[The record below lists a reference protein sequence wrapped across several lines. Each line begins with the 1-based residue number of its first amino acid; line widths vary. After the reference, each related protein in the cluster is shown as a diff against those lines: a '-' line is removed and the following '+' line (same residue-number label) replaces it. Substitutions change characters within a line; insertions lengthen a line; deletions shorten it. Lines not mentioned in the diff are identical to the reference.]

1 MFQPSST
8 DKPAMPTFVVAGAD
22 EARAD
27 ARRFDF
33 ADHPRAVS
41 NDADS
46 TMWVHERLTEC
57 YND

>member
-1 MFQPSST
+1 MFQPSSNE
-8 DKPAMPTFVVAGAD
+8 KPAMPTFVVASAD
-22 EARAD
+22 EFRAD

-33 ADHPRAVS
+33 ADPAHAHT